1 MTEISGT
8 INQFPGTFNPS
19 WGHWYISLLY
29 QRSISWGLIRIT
41 ASVLY
46 FLLIMT
52 IHDYDYDRGI
62 NHNDYD
68 DDNDDYDDK
77 NDDNDDQW

>member
-1 MTEISGT
+1 MTENEVNFRIFQAQL
-8 INQFPGTFNPS
+8 INSRPGTFNS
-19 WGHWYISLLY
+19 SL
-29 QRSISWGLIRIT
+29 GLISIK

-52 IHDYDYDRGI
+52 IHDDDYNSGI

-68 DDNDDYDDK
+68 DDNDD
-77 NDDNDDQW
+77 NDDQW

>member
-1 MTEISGT
+1 MTEISANMTNNDRKWGKFPHFPGT
-8 INQFPGTFNPS
+8 INQFPGTFNS
-19 WGHWYISLLY
+19 
-29 QRSISWGLIRIT
+29 SWGLISIT

-52 IHDYDYDRGI
+52 IHDDDYDRGI

-68 DDNDDYDDK
+68 DDNDD
-77 NDDNDDQW
+77 NDDQW